1 MTDKK
6 INLINPLVSNVDLF
20 THATALLAKYAASEI
35 SVDELHTLIETA
47 HLLRTEKNAQPR
59 AGCKAFTVQILLVV
73 LLIIHTER

>member
-1 MTDKK
+1 MAHMTEKK

-47 HLLRTEKNAQPR
+47 HLLRTEKNAQRLLTALQR
-59 AGCKAFTVQILLVV
+59 ASQP
-73 LLIIHTER
+73 